1 MDLRFSIVPKMDPH
15 YLWIPVIG
23 LVLLDVIGVIG
34 VAYGAFPVSPLYI
47 LYLVH
52 YREKTLSFSLS
63 LSSHTYTH
71 THTHTHTHT
80 ISSSLCQFGQ
90 FTFVSQIISTL
101 SAMFQPPSATTLL
114 THFLLSFAPTSSHI
128 YSFYYDLCS

>member
-52 YREKTLSFSLS
+52 YRRKTYLFHFLYH
-63 LSSHTYTH
+63 HTPI
-71 THTHTHTHT
+71 HTHTHTHT

-101 SAMFQPPSATTLL
+101 SAMFQPPPATTLL